1 MKGEETHLRSLR
13 GKHGEAGRQQGPI
26 SQRQRINML
35 ELEGE
40 EAVPRPRVRVGR
52 TG

>member
-1 MKGEETHLRSLR
+1 MRKAQG
-13 GKHGEAGRQQGPI
+13 GRQAARPI
-26 SQRQRINML
+26 NQRQRINML